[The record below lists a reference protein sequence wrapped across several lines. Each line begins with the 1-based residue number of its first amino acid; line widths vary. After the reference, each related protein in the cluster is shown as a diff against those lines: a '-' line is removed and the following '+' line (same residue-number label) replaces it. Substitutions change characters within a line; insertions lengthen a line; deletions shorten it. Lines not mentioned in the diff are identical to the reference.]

1 MRAHIHNFKDR
12 YERQNEYEMVEKK
25 TQPIPIFRTKWKRK
39 KERDENYSD
48 DWARSDTHAKTWL
61 VRFHKWILRVQS
73 LNL

>member
-12 YERQNEYEMVEKK
+12 YERQNEYEMVKK
-25 TQPIPIFRTKWKRK
+25 NPANSNFRTKWKRK

-61 VRFHKWILRVQS
+61 VSFHKWILRVQS